1 MTIKT
6 YAAVLSA
13 LVLTACGPST
23 TPITTAPV
31 QVSHS
36 TTRPVQRYEI
46 VPARAVMFDA
56 SGKRVELAGVPC
68 RLNGA
73 GLAAAYTTPANLNI
87 PIYGPNSS
95 TVSVGCSHEGKTVQK
110 VVGPVNKTREAVANS
125 GSGAGLLG
133 ALIATSVAAGRGNR
147 ANDEYS
153 YERFFVDVNKRPRR

>member
-13 LVLTACGPST
+13 LILTACGPST
-23 TPITTAPV
+23 TPISTAPV

-46 VPARAVMFDA
+46 VAGRAFMFDA
-56 SGKRVELAGVPC
+56 SGKRVEVVGVPC

-73 GLAAAYTTPANLNI
+73 GLAAAYTTPSNLNI
-87 PIYGPNSS
+87 PIYGPSSS
-95 TVSVGCSHEGKTVQK
+95 TISVGCTHQGKTVQQ
-110 VVGPVNKTREAVANS
+110 VVRPVNKTQESIANS
-125 GSGAGLLG
+125 GAGGGILG

-153 YERFFVDVNKRPRR
+153 YQRLFVDLNKRPKN